1 MSVSKWKTIDIKM
14 FFYSHANYFHK
25 KGFEIG
31 LNLKM
36 RVFGIH
42 KSSVEYCTPSSP
54 KELTKTY
61 NKEI

>member
-1 MSVSKWKTIDIKM
+1 M

-31 LNLKM
+31 VNLKV
-36 RVFGIH
+36 RVNGIH
-42 KSSVEYCTPSSP
+42 KSSIEYCTPPSP

>member
-1 MSVSKWKTIDIKM
+1 MHTIFIRKV
-14 FFYSHANYFHK
+14 
-25 KGFEIG
+25 FEIG
-31 LNLKM
+31 LNLKV

-42 KSSVEYCTPSSP
+42 KSSIEYCTPSSP